1 MQPGNE
7 LPNDRRAEYF
17 GQCAVMML
25 NALRQENDADPF
37 SEVTSVDLSAETEPG
52 HEGIYDQA
60 LSNAL
65 AAIVAAEWPGEEAN
79 DKGRVHF
86 ARTLL
91 KVIAEKIPSDPT
103 TGLCV
108 IPDRDADVRS
118 QWEKED
124 RVPEGFWDT
133 RIDVDL
139 LTDALDVSGQARHG
153 SGTGGLQRRHVQAL
167 LALDHHPTL
176 RTLLETQ
183 SDRDAERA
191 QDDDARSADQARA
204 LLELIGDEEAK
215 RRAESAENPNEYH
228 PKHNPDGHDFEE
240 CPVCG
245 HETFCV
251 QGLDMWGRVGFG
263 QCVVCSY
270 RRRARVADQEGF
282 GEHLASLMRKD

>member
-1 MQPGNE
+1 MQSGNE

-17 GQCAVMML
+17 GQCAVMIL
-25 NALRQENDADPF
+25 NALRQEGDADPF
-37 SEVTSVDLSAETEPG
+37 SEVTSVDLSTETEPG

-79 DKGRVHF
+79 GQGRVHF
-86 ARTLL
+86 ARVLL
-91 KVIAEKIPSDPT
+91 KVIVEKIPPDPT

-118 QWEKED
+118 RWEKEN
-124 RVPEGFWDT
+124 RMPEGFWDT
-133 RIDVDL
+133 RIDVGL
-139 LTDALDVSGQARHG
+139 LTTALDVSGQARHG
-153 SGTGGLQRRHVQAL
+153 SGTGRLQRRHVQAL
-167 LALDHHPTL
+167 LALDRHPTL
-176 RTLLETQ
+176 RTLHGAQ
-183 SDRDAERA
+183 SDRDDERA
-191 QDDDARSADQARA
+191 QDEDARSADHARA
-204 LLELIGDEEAK
+204 LLELIGDEEAT

-228 PKHNPDGHDFEE
+228 SKHNPDGHDFEE

-245 HETFCV
+245 YETFCV

-270 RRRARVADQEGF
+270 RRSPRVADQEGF
-282 GEHLASLMRKD
+282 DEHHAWLMGKG